1 MGCAHP
7 QSLIVTS
14 SESHCD
20 DIVTWCHGPASSGF
34 PGESW
39 ISLGG
44 QERRA
49 EGGGE
54 ELGPVEVGVWV
65 GGLWREDLGSW
76 RLPSNDPPC
85 SHPEGPSRSKAWR
98 SGPLLPTEDTS
109 RERLSGPKEDPPG
122 RRRRADVGNGQKDV
136 WLQPFQQ
143 TPWEREGLRPRA
155 GALPTPDLLGRSK
168 CTDIGKGQRKGV
180 WLQRSLQTPETGVRC
195 LYSQHIVSL
204 CALSFAPCYQMRSPR
219 ECCHVITD
227 TRCKRKPSP
236 SSPPSPSPP
245 VQMER
250 RHREV
255 IVCPGLP
262 ASWWQSHG
270 SDGMN
275 VVILRRQGVDNES
288 SRSALG
294 CGSGQHCNEEKTLCV
309 LPSVTVEMVHLA
321 GHLAAP
327 WEGVT
332 VGMVLASGCPPGRG

>member
-1 MGCAHP
+1 MLGA
-7 QSLIVTS
+7 Q
-14 SESHCD
+14 
-20 DIVTWCHGPASSGF
+20 SSGK
-34 PGESW
+34 GEIARRWSA
-39 ISLGG
+39 SLGWACCVPG
-44 QERRA
+44 M
-49 EGGGE
+49 
-54 ELGPVEVGVWV
+54 GPLCPRDGAAVSPGWARCVPGM
-65 GGLWREDLGSW
+65 GLLCPCRWLLRSGFC
-76 RLPSNDPPC
+76 PP
-85 SHPEGPSRSKAWR
+85 RAWR

-275 VVILRRQGVDNES
+275 VVILRRQG
-288 SRSALG
+288 
-294 CGSGQHCNEEKTLCV
+294 
-309 LPSVTVEMVHLA
+309 LPWAVGLDSTAMKRRHSVSCL
-321 GHLAAP
+321 L
-327 WEGVT
+327 
-332 VGMVLASGCPPGRG
+332 